1 MSDSTRLRPHP
12 QDRFA
17 PVAQSFDLAD
27 AAARLRAEPHDP
39 VEGHRQVALYRHG
52 PVTVLLFIMN
62 AGATLE
68 YEAPG
73 LVTIHVLKGDLGV
86 TVQNERH
93 ALTAGQL
100 LTIDRG
106 IAHTVRAAG
115 SAELLVTVHK
125 LDDQA

>member
-1 MSDSTRLRPHP
+1 MPDSTRLRPHP

-17 PVAQSFDLAD
+17 PVAQAFDLAD

-73 LVTIHVLKGDLGV
+73 LVTIHVLAGDV
-86 TVQNERH
+86 RVAVETEDH

-106 IAHTVRAAG
+106 VSHTVRATG

-125 LDDQA
+125 LEDQA